1 MGQHTCLLCLV
12 LLYKALAAWRAA
24 FKPSKNTC
32 TTLNACLQCVC
43 LLVVWTCLPAC
54 SPARLPACLSGMVLV
69 HCSRTYACAAVALA
83 LAVAV
88 TVAVDITADTAVAVT
103 VTVPHRQTWCLQH
116 TCHSSTHSS
125 CASMS
130 QPSPLKRTMSSVQ
143 AGWRSWMLLVLHH
156 RLCELPAAAQ
166 HCCSIHTGKL
176 HLWGSCKW
184 QNLNPK
190 P

>member
-1 MGQHTCLLCLV
+1 MHACNVCVFWLCG
-12 LLYKALAAWRAA
+12 
-24 FKPSKNTC
+24 P
-32 TTLNACLQCVC
+32 ACL
-43 LLVVWTCLPAC
+43 
-54 SPARLPACLSGMVLV
+54 PARLPACLSGMVLV
-69 HCSRTYACAAVALA
+69 HCSRTYACATVALA
-83 LAVAV
+83 AAV

-166 HCCSIHTGKL
+166 AGCCSTDAAFTRGNCICGALVNGKIL
-176 HLWGSCKW
+176 TL
-184 QNLNPK
+184 NLK
-190 P
+190 T